1 MLYCLSLLCNY
12 IFYLEYS
19 SLYIINR
26 LNRHENI
33 SKNNVPNTHPLWCE
47 FTNHLVALMKNNGKY
62 FIDKITKTA
71 TTIKIICS
79 NLRVTMKYAITIA
92 TNKAP
97 KTQGDT
103 NIPRNAPIKELIITL
118 NFFRSFAFLFN

>member
-26 LNRHENI
+26 INRHENI

-92 TNKAP
+92 IIRHLKP
-97 KTQGDT
+97 KGIQIYQEMHLLK
-103 NIPRNAPIKELIITL
+103 NL
-118 NFFRSFAFLFN
+118 